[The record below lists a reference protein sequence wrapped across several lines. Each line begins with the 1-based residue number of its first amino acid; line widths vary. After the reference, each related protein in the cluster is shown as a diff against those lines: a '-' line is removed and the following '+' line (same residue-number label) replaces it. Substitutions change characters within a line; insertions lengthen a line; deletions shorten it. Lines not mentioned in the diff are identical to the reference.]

1 MSCTC
6 DSCTCGDAKKE
17 LSAKISEALREKKPV
32 MLASLAGEFGV
43 SEKAIAEAMPED
55 MAKVVSGE
63 HFEKVW
69 NALTAWE
76 KATFIVQHGG
86 HVIEIKT
93 RIAPGKFGHGYY
105 NIMHGE
111 AVGGHL
117 KADAVA
123 HIGFLSMP
131 FMGLESHSVQ
141 FFDAE
146 GRVAFSIY
154 AGRGSDKKI
163 LPDVRDSFLALKASF

>member
-1 MSCTC
+1 MSNCEART
-6 DSCTCGDAKKE
+6 DLAAKV
-17 LSAKISEALREKKPV
+17 AEALKEKKPV
-32 MLASLAGEFGV
+32 MLASLAAQFGV
-43 SEKAIAEAMPED
+43 AEKDIAEAMPED
-55 MAKVVSGE
+55 MAKVISGE

-69 NALTAWE
+69 AALTAWE

-105 NIMHGE
+105 NIMGKE

-117 KADAVA
+117 KADAIA

-141 FFDAE
+141 FFDAD
-146 GRVAFSIY
+146 GHVAFSIY
-154 AGRGSDKKI
+154 AGRGDDKKI
-163 LPDVRDSFLALKASF
+163 LPEIRESFFALKASF

>member
-1 MSCTC
+1 MSNCETRT
-6 DSCTCGDAKKE
+6 DLAAKV
-17 LSAKISEALREKKPV
+17 AEALKEKKPV
-32 MLASLAGEFGV
+32 MLASLAAQFGV
-43 SEKAIAEAMPED
+43 TEKDIAEAMHED
-55 MAKVVSGE
+55 MAKVIGGE

-69 NALTAWE
+69 EALTAWE

-93 RIAPGKFGHGYY
+93 RIAAGKFGHGYY
-105 NIMHGE
+105 NIMGKE

-117 KADAVA
+117 KADAIA

-141 FFDAE
+141 FFDAD
-146 GRVAFSIY
+146 GHVAFSIY
-154 AGRGSDKKI
+154 AGRGDDKKI
-163 LPDVRDSFLALKASF
+163 LPEIRESFFALKASF